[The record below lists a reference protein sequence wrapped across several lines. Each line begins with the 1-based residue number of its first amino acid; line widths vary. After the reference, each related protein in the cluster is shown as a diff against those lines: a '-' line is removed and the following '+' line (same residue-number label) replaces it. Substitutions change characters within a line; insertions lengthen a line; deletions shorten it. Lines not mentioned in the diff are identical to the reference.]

1 MRKTLFAILLVCF
14 SFPAIARHIAG
25 GEMFYEY
32 LSPGTGGNTSLYR
45 FTLRLFRDCQSSGP
59 LLQNENVNL
68 GIYEGTQLAQT
79 LHLPLQNDVTTIQLN
94 TSTFPCLTGAPRVC
108 YELAIYS
115 STLELPNNVNGY
127 TLSRIGCC
135 RVDGITNIGGS
146 RNIGSNYVTKIP
158 GTANLPFGKNSSP
171 QFYIRDTALVCTN
184 KTFTLDFGASD
195 PDGDSLTYT
204 FCDAYGSASGSN
216 NAPPPNNLS
225 LSPLF
230 YSSPFSGSSPLGSSV
245 TINQSSGIISGVAP
259 SAGYYVVNVCVIEWR
274 EGKPFSEHRKDFIM
288 QVQDCNLIEAALPE
302 KIIQCDSLTVFFD
315 NQSGASGITSYK
327 WEFGEPSSSSN
338 LSSDPTVFHKY
349 ADTGRYIA
357 KLTVTGPRGCIG
369 MDSTLVLVY
378 PGFFPKMDI
387 VGSCVTNPYQFKDM
401 STTAYGKISARQWD
415 FGDEFSN
422 TDTSSLA
429 QVSYKYSSPLIR
441 TVQMIVESSKG
452 CIATVQQQINVR
464 LNPVLQL
471 DFRDTLICSI
481 DTLSL
486 GVQGTGIF
494 SWLPNK
500 NILYADSS
508 RPLVFP
514 KTTSTYYV
522 NLNDNGCIGSDSIK
536 VNVLNSI
543 SVNLGPDS
551 SICKTD
557 TFHLRAATQGLGFQ
571 WKANTGES
579 VSAVKFPLIQPLVN
593 TQYNVIANL
602 GKCLALDSIFIR
614 VAPYPISITAPDT
627 SICTGYKVQL
637 NASIVGSSFRWTPN
651 NSLINPNSLNPIA
664 GPSKT
669 TAYILTVSD
678 TVGCV
683 KNVSDTLLVTL
694 VPTIKAFAGRDT
706 TIVVDQSLQL
716 NASGGSSYLW
726 NPITGLND
734 PNIGNPIALLP
745 LDVDS
750 IKYTVKVIGD
760 AGCFNTDDIK
770 VKVFRTGPEIFVPS
784 GFTPNY
790 DNKNDLLKPITVG
803 IEKFHYFSVYSRWGQ
818 VLYTTTEIGK
828 GWDGMYKGTKQPS
841 GTYVYAAEGVDY
853 KGKIVF
859 RKGTVV
865 LIR

>member
-1 MRKTLFAILLVCF
+1 MTD
-14 SFPAIARHIAG
+14 
-25 GEMFYEY
+25 
-32 LSPGTGGNTSLYR
+32 SL
-45 FTLRLFRDCQSSGP
+45 P
-59 LLQNENVNL
+59 VAN
-68 GIYEGTQLAQT
+68 
-79 LHLPLQNDVTTIQLN
+79 H
-94 TSTFPCLTGAPRVC
+94 
-108 YELAIYS
+108 IYS
-115 STLELPNNVNGY
+115 SQGNYTITLTIATPFFCDSTIQKNITVVQSPAAGFTIDNECFGIP
-127 TLSRIGCC
+127 
-135 RVDGITNIGGS
+135 VDFTNTTIA
-146 RNIGSNYVTKIP
+146 VTGDPVTGNQWYFGDSTSATAIDTSHAYANP
-158 GTANLPFGKNSSP
+158 GTYP
-171 QFYIRDTALVCTN
+171 
-184 KTFTLDFGASD
+184 
-195 PDGDSLTYT
+195 
-204 FCDAYGSASGSN
+204 
-216 NAPPPNNLS
+216 
-225 LSPLF
+225 
-230 YSSPFSGSSPLGSSV
+230 V
-245 TINQSSGIISGVAP
+245 T
-259 SAGYYVVNVCVIEWR
+259 
-274 EGKPFSEHRKDFIM
+274 
-288 QVQDCNLIEAALPE
+288 
-302 KIIQCDSLTVFFD
+302 
-315 NQSGASGITSYK
+315 
-327 WEFGEPSSSSN
+327 
-338 LSSDPTVFHKY
+338 
-349 ADTGRYIA
+349 
-357 KLTVTGPRGCIG
+357 LTVTSQAGCK
-369 MDSTLVLVY
+369 DSITLTATSYNVPIANFTNY
-378 PGFFPKMDI
+378 PMLCTDTIATFIDL
-387 VGSCVTNPYQFKDM
+387 
-401 STTAYGKISARQWD
+401 STIISDSINIWQWD